1 MNFISRYLPVVVAVL
16 FLAVYFRASLHAD
29 QAEAGETFAES
40 RGTPPAL
47 MLQDLQGHPHTLDE
61 FRGRV
66 VLVHFWATWCGP
78 CRAELPELTE
88 FARRFKSK
96 GLSVVAVD
104 VGEPSPTIVHFTMKQ
119 PVPGLILRGGP
130 RIAAD
135 QWNAEGIPASF
146 LLDRD
151 GTIRASRVGGMDWS
165 APQTTQWVER
175 LLAQGA
181 GPAAVR

>member
-16 FLAVYFRASLHAD
+16 FLAVYLRASLHAD
-29 QAEAGETFAES
+29 QAEPGETFEES

-47 MLQDLQGHPHTLDE
+47 MLQDLQGH
-61 FRGRV
+61 
-66 VLVHFWATWCGP
+66 A
-78 CRAELPELTE
+78 
-88 FARRFKSK
+88 
-96 GLSVVAVD
+96 
-104 VGEPSPTIVHFTMKQ
+104 PSPTIVHFTMKQ

-181 GPAAVR
+181 GAAAVR